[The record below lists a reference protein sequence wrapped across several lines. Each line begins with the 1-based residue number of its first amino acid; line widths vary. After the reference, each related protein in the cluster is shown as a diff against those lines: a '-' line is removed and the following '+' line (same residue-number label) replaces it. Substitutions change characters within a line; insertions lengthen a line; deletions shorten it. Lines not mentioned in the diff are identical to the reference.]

1 MRGNRCKIH
10 LNLKFNYV
18 QLGSFPELAVS
29 LYAHRIDAFSVD
41 KSILSGYESKKTKTL
56 KEGFKTQEYGIAS
69 SKSNQELI
77 DYTNDLLA
85 KWQKDGSLQ
94 KLYDKYHLKPAK
106 AEDK

>member
-1 MRGNRCKIH
+1 M
-10 LNLKFNYV
+10 
-18 QLGSFPELAVS
+18 AVS
-29 LYAHRIDAFSVD
+29 LYAHRVDAFSVD

-77 DYTNDLLA
+77 DYTNDLIA
-85 KWQKDGSLQ
+85 KWQKDGTLQ

>member
-1 MRGNRCKIH
+1 
-10 LNLKFNYV
+10 
-18 QLGSFPELAVS
+18 
-29 LYAHRIDAFSVD
+29 
-41 KSILSGYESKKTKTL
+41 
-56 KEGFKTQEYGIAS
+56 EGFKTQEYGIAS

-77 DYTNDLLA
+77 DYTNYLIA